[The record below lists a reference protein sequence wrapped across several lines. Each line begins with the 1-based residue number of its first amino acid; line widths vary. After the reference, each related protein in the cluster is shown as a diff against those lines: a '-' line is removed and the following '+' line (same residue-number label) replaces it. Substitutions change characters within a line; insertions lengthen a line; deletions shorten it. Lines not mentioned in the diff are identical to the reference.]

1 MIEAKRHFSVS
12 TAPSGLMGTPRTWS
26 DVWGFLKDDPN
37 FAGFEM
43 IGWDFLWQR
52 CHLLL
57 AQARKSGCNVIGIHG
72 RIGKQESPRLIDQFR
87 VGLINRIVVPTTKI
101 TRFANNAD
109 YLLVHGRELH
119 PQKNRNA
126 VLSLS
131 NFPTTTLFIENDM
144 IPGALGETV
153 DLCCQ
158 LRNNN
163 VKAGVMFDLHH
174 FLGQLDEDVNYA
186 EKWKT
191 TLNALS
197 WLINSRDFEGEEFPI
212 GIHVDLGEV
221 EEDSLKQNHKTK
233 DLWEDLA
240 FILVTH
246 PDVRIVIEDELPLK
260 DQLFLSLKAR
270 KALRERCQAKIAFL
284 QEYQVLPK
292 IT

>member
-1 MIEAKRHFSVS
+1 
-12 TAPSGLMGTPRTWS
+12 MGTPRTWS
-26 DVWGFLKDDPN
+26 DVSGFLKDDPN

-153 DLCCQ
+153 DLCSQ
-158 LRNNN
+158 LRNNDIN
-163 VKAGVMFDLHH
+163 AGVMLDL
-174 FLGQLDEDVNYA
+174 
-186 EKWKT
+186 
-191 TLNALS
+191 
-197 WLINSRDFEGEEFPI
+197 
-212 GIHVDLGEV
+212 
-221 EEDSLKQNHKTK
+221 
-233 DLWEDLA
+233 
-240 FILVTH
+240 
-246 PDVRIVIEDELPLK
+246 
-260 DQLFLSLKAR
+260 
-270 KALRERCQAKIAFL
+270 
-284 QEYQVLPK
+284 
-292 IT
+292 